1 MGLLKKLARGLKKS
15 APMGAAVMV
24 AKTAEPAIK
33 KASPAP
39 VGAIGTGMLP
49 PPGAETGPAGKGFYT
64 PPGAETAPPR
74 RGFFGKIQQAARKI
88 GPAVKEAA
96 PAMKKDFEANP
107 AKAVAGGARKIGQ
120 GIGRGIVQGIGR
132 MKFKDGGAVTASRS
146 VVSSGRGDGA
156 AIRGKT
162 KCKMY

>member
-1 MGLLKKLARGLKKS
+1 MGILKKLARGLKKS

-33 KASPAP
+33 KDQPSALPPPKAPPGAP
-39 VGAIGTGMLP
+39 VGG
-49 PPGAETGPAGKGFYT
+49 PGAAVAVGGLGAGMGPA
-64 PPGAETAPPR
+64 R
-74 RGFFGKIQQAARKI
+74 RGFFGKVQQAVRKI

-96 PAMKKDFEANP
+96 PAMKKNFEANP
-107 AKAVAGGARKIGQ
+107 AKAVAGGARGIGQ

>member
-1 MGLLKKLARGLKKS
+1 MKFLKKIARGLKKS
-15 APMGAAVMV
+15 APMGAAAMV
-24 AKTAEPAIK
+24 AKTVEPAIK

-49 PPGAETGPAGKGFYT
+49 PPGAKTGPAGKGFYT

-107 AKAVAGGARKIGQ
+107 AKAVAGGVRGIAR
-120 GIGRGIVQGIGR
+120 GIGKGFRR
-132 MKFKDGGAVTASRS
+132 MGFKDGGAVTASRS

>member
-1 MGLLKKLARGLKKS
+1 MKFLKKIARGLKKS
-15 APMGAAVMV
+15 APMGAAAMV
-24 AKTAEPAIK
+24 AKTVEPAIK

-64 PPGAETAPPR
+64 PPGAPVGGPV
-74 RGFFGKIQQAARKI
+74 AAVGR
-88 GPAVKEAA
+88 
-96 PAMKKDFEANP
+96 
-107 AKAVAGGARKIGQ
+107 
-120 GIGRGIVQGIGR
+120 GIGRGLKR
-132 MKFKDGGAVTASRS
+132 MGFKDGGSVKASRS